1 MANERWVEFI
11 DQQPLSDTAAE
22 SRPLLTPLLSQT
34 VIGLEG
40 PDSISY
46 LQGQLTADLG
56 KLSPE
61 QSLLA
66 ANCTPKGMVISVLRL
81 IQLAPQSLLLR
92 LSSAIEEPALANL
105 KKFSVFSK
113 LSWNDAA
120 NDWCGLGLSG
130 DGAES
135 LLQQRG
141 FNLPQTLN
149 GQSLND
155 GIVLIKVGP
164 QRFELWCPF
173 DQAETLW
180 QQLADASQPASENC
194 WQAAEIEAGL
204 VQLDADSIDSYIPQ
218 MLNLQAIDAV
228 SFDKGCYTGQEVVA
242 RLQFRGKLK
251 KLLFGARTDAIG
263 VETDTA
269 LFNSQ
274 GRNVGKVLHCVTMEN
289 GSLLQAVISKK
300 GADEGDL
307 RLGNVD
313 GDAVQLLSLPYE
325 IEPELFERPE
335 R

>member
-1 MANERWVEFI
+1 MANQRWIEFI
-11 DQQPLSDTAAE
+11 NQQPLTATADE
-22 SRPLLTPLLSQT
+22 SQTLLTPLLSQRL
-34 VIGLEG
+34 IGLEG

-46 LQGQLTADLG
+46 LQGQLTADLA
-56 KLSPE
+56 KLSSE

-81 IQLAPQSLLLR
+81 IQLEPQSLLLR

-113 LSWNDAA
+113 LSWNDVAD
-120 NDWCGLGLSG
+120 DWCGLGLCG
-130 DGAES
+130 DAAES
-135 LLQQRG
+135 LLQQAG
-141 FNLPQTLN
+141 FNAPQALN
-149 GQSLND
+149 HQSRND

-164 QRFELWCPF
+164 QRFELWCPA
-173 DQAETLW
+173 DQAEALW
-180 QQLADASQPASENC
+180 LQLAEGSQAAPESC

-218 MLNLQAIDAV
+218 MLNLQAVDAV

-251 KLLFGARTDAIG
+251 KLLFGARTDASR
-263 VETDTA
+263 VETGTA

-274 GRNVGKVLHCVTMEN
+274 GRNVGKVLHCAELERGT
-289 GSLLQAVISKK
+289 LLQAVISKK

-307 RLGNVD
+307 RLGSVD
-313 GDAVQLLSLPYE
+313 GEAVKLLSLPYE